1 MVIMKI
7 LFNHCRAVVEITTLL
22 ILSGCNLSSIINSAA
37 LVSTS
42 AATSDTSTQTLE
54 AFTKIPVQTET
65 PVPTAT
71 LLPIFL
77 SPTLTPIPTETLT
90 PIPTSPLPEDLPR
103 WDCKPGASVRKI
115 ISNDIEREFRTF
127 IPSGY
132 LPNGK
137 TPLVFS
143 LHGYPM
149 TAYDQQ
155 LMTGLSHQA
164 SRSGFIVVYPQ
175 GLGKPTQWNLN
186 PGMDNG
192 DVIFIRDLI
201 ALFKQNCAIDSK
213 RVYVTGFSMGGGMA
227 NRLACELSDQIA
239 AIAPVSGAYAYPAIC
254 SPKRA
259 MPVLAFHGYDDHVVP
274 YDGVSNLDLLNQSP
288 DVWPPIQ
295 DWAANWGVM
304 NGCAPHPE
312 TLSNQDG
319 VQIEAWQGCRDR
331 VEVLLY
337 TIDGGGHTYP
347 NGTGANTGQDPILKI
362 NGNKIIWEFFERY
375 ALEY

>member
-7 LFNHCRAVVEITTLL
+7 LFNRYCVVVEITTLL
-22 ILSGCNLSSIINSAA
+22 ILSGCNLSSAINSAA

-42 AATSDTSTQTLE
+42 GATFDISTQTLE
-54 AFTKIPVQTET
+54 AFTKIPAQAET

-71 LLPIFL
+71 LLPIF
-77 SPTLTPIPTETLT
+77 STPTLTPMPTETFT
-90 PIPTSPLPEDLPR
+90 PMPTPPLPEDLPR

-115 ISNDIEREFRTF
+115 VSNDIEREFRTF

-132 LPNGK
+132 LPNGEM
-137 TPLVFS
+137 PLVFS
-143 LHGYPM
+143 LHGYTM

-175 GLGKPTQWNLN
+175 GLGNPTQWNLN

-274 YDGVSNLDLLNQSP
+274 YNGSSNLDLLNQSP
-288 DVWPPIQ
+288 DVWPPIP

-304 NGCAPHPE
+304 NGCTPHPE

-319 VQIEAWQGCRDR
+319 VRIEAWRGCRDR

-347 NGTGANTGQDPILKI
+347 NGTGANTGQDPLLKI

-375 ALEY
+375 ALER